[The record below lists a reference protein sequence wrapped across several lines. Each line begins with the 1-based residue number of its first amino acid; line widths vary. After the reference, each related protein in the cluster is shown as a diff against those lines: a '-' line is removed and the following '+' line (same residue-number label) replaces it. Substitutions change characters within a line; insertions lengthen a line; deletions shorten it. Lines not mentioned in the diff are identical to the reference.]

1 MVSSFVRPFSPKTRF
16 EAIVNPPLEPWPVPR
31 RPLPDKTKDQEGVT
45 VARSVRVTQ
54 RPRNVGPTAPRSPT
68 ASEIEAEEQVYEEE
82 PLDFSSPVAAVTAV
96 TAWLGGEDEEVSY
109 SKKDK

>member
-1 MVSSFVRPFSPKTRF
+1 M
-16 EAIVNPPLEPWPVPR
+16 
-31 RPLPDKTKDQEGVT
+31 G
-45 VARSVRVTQ
+45 RSARVTQ
-54 RPRNVGPTAPRSPT
+54 RPRNAGPAQPRSPT
-68 ASEIEAEEQVYEEE
+68 ASEIEAEEEQYEEE